1 MSGAS
6 QAEPTTVYVALGANL
21 EDPERQVRTA
31 LDDLAR
37 LPETVRIA
45 CSALYRT
52 APVGPP
58 GQPDYI
64 NAVACL
70 STRFAPRAL
79 LAALQG
85 IEIAHG
91 RHRDG
96 TRWGPRPLDLDILLY
111 GDERIDEPGLRIPH
125 PEMARRAFVLVPL
138 ADVAP
143 AGLAIPGTGTLGDLL
158 ARCPREGIAP
168 LDPNRAN
175 ATADPSV

>member
-1 MSGAS
+1 MSNAS
-6 QAEPTTVYVALGANL
+6 RPEPTTVYVALGANL

-37 LPETVRIA
+37 LPETVPIA

-58 GQPDYI
+58 GQPDYV

-70 STRFAPRAL
+70 STHLRPRAL
-79 LAALQG
+79 LEALQG
-85 IEIAHG
+85 IELAHG

-111 GDERIDEPGLRIPH
+111 GDQQIDEPGLRVPH
-125 PEMARRAFVLVPL
+125 PEMASRAFVLVPL

-143 AGLAIPGTGTLGDLL
+143 ADLLIPGTGTLGGLL
-158 ARCPREGIAP
+158 ARCPREGIAR
-168 LDPNRAN
+168 LDPDHDSGDMDSGA
-175 ATADPSV
+175 